1 MQIYLQVFPKKA
13 NIMQNIAILQS
24 QVGKTGDFVSINLIF
39 YTQLLH
45 N

>member
-1 MQIYLQVFPKKA
+1 MQIYLQVFWEKGHIP
-13 NIMQNIAILQS
+13 QNIAILQS
-24 QVGKTGDFVSINLIF
+24 QVGKTGDFVSINVIF